1 MSPRFSLGH
10 GLRTWRQKAVR
21 WVRRAAHPSG
31 RGLTLLG
38 AALLAIPL
46 VVLAA
51 GWAAG
56 AMSIQVWYIVWYAD
70 LVLGSVPQEVYWAF
84 LVVISVVVAGLS
96 LIRRRERHS
105 GGSENLRAGPVPV
118 RELAALI
125 QDTEDGYY
133 YQWSLA
139 QELSSLIVEAV
150 EGRRLSP
157 SELRRE
163 WYSQEKPGVP
173 ADIQAYVKEGIWGS
187 YVAPGNVASRLGR
200 AILGHQPASPLD
212 LDPEVVV
219 KFIEER
225 LEVADG
231 TRRT

>member
-1 MSPRFSLGH
+1 
-10 GLRTWRQKAVR
+10 VR
-21 WVRRAAHPSG
+21 WVRRAAHPSR

-56 AMSIQVWYIVWYAD
+56 TMSIQVWYVVWYAD
-70 LVLGSVPQEVYWAF
+70 LVLDSVPQEFYWAF
-84 LVVISVVVAGLS
+84 LVVISVALAGLS
-96 LIRRRERHS
+96 LIRRRGRRP
-105 GGSENLRAGPVPV
+105 GGSEQLRAGPVPV

-125 QDTEDGYY
+125 QDTDDGYY

-173 ADIQAYVKEGIWGS
+173 PYIQAYVKEGIWGS
-187 YVAPGNVASRLGR
+187 YVAPGNVASQLRHAVLR
-200 AILGHQPASPLD
+200 RHLASPLD
-212 LDPEVVV
+212 LDPEAVVQ
-219 KFIEER
+219 FIEEK
-225 LEVADG
+225 LEVADDR
-231 TRRT
+231 RRT